1 MSTKP
6 NSRKWNDVQTA
17 IATAAIVTTLG
28 LWNLFATPSKTKI
41 VQASEA
47 TLPPTEPPVEAEAL
61 AAPASV
67 PTGMPQVKIMFAQ
80 VTPQT
85 SVAPQVQNNNQ
96 QVQTKKKKKNNNTSS
111 GGTASVTKTKT
122 S

>member
-28 LWNLFATPSKTKI
+28 LWNLFATPSKTKSL
-41 VQASEA
+41 QASEP
-47 TLPPTEPPVEAEAL
+47 TLPPTEPPVEAGSFS
-61 AAPASV
+61 APASV
-67 PTGMPQVKIMFAQ
+67 PTAMPQVKIMFAQ
-80 VTPQT
+80 ATPQT
-85 SVAPQVQNNNQ
+85 SVLPQVQNINQ
-96 QVQTKKKKKNNNTSS
+96 QVQTKKKKNKNS
-111 GGTASVTKTKT
+111 GGTASVTQTKT